1 MNYGRYQISGRLGEG
16 SMGILYQAYDPQ
28 IDRMVALKVLRRDR
42 LFSEEFVQRF
52 LKEAKAIG
60 RLSHPNI
67 VTVFDVGR
75 DQENLYIAM
84 ELVQGEP
91 LDRVVRDGTMS
102 LKETVIFGIHVAEA
116 LNYAHQQKV
125 VHRDIKPSNI
135 IVSPTGQVKITDFG
149 IAHFED
155 LDATDETRAG
165 VVLGTPLYMSPEQL
179 SGQPVDARSDL
190 YSLGAILYEL
200 TSGRCP
206 FQGNGLAALFRSIS
220 QDTPECPAR
229 VDSSLELEQTQAFYQ
244 LIMKSLSKAPEER
257 FQTGAQM
264 AAALIACLRPV
275 ESAEENQPTAHKK
288 NRRFAYTV
296 AGTVISTGLLIALLA
311 LFWPAPKQLLS
322 VESAPGGAQVFIDG
336 SFQGKTPLR
345 LSLPLGK
352 HEVRLSLARHFEW
365 KAQVDLSDDNQESL
379 SIPMVLINQTDQ

>member
-1 MNYGRYQISGRLGEG
+1 MNYGRYQISGKLGEG

-52 LKEAKAIG
+52 IKEAKAIG
-60 RLSHPNI
+60 RLSHSNI

-75 DQENLYIAM
+75 DHENLYIAM
-84 ELVQGEP
+84 ELVEGKP
-91 LDRVVRDGTMS
+91 LDQVIRDRTMS
-102 LKETVIFGIHVAEA
+102 LKEMVIFGIHVAEA
-116 LNYAHQQKV
+116 LNYAHQKKV

-135 IVSPTGQVKITDFG
+135 IVSATGQVKITDFG
-149 IAHFED
+149 IARFED
-155 LDATDETRAG
+155 LAATDETRAG

-200 TSGRCP
+200 TSGHCP

-220 QDTPECPAR
+220 QDTPDFPAR
-229 VDSSLELEQTQAFYQ
+229 VDSSLGQEQTQAFFQ
-244 LIMKSLSKAPEER
+244 VIMKSLSKELEER
-257 FQTGAQM
+257 FQSGEQM
-264 AAALIACLRPV
+264 AAALIACLRSG
-275 ESAEENQPTAHKK
+275 ESTEENQPTTQIKSS
-288 NRRFAYTV
+288 RIPYSV
-296 AGTVISTGLLIALLA
+296 AGTVILTVALIALVA
-311 LFWPAPKQLLS
+311 VFWPAPKQQLS

-336 SFQGKTPLR
+336 NFQGKTPLR

-352 HEVRLSLARHFEW
+352 HEIRLSLARYFEW
-365 KAQVDLSDDNQESL
+365 KAQVDLTADNQESL
-379 SIPMVLINQTDQ
+379 SIPLVPMNLSEQ